1 MIFLIILFALC
12 VFSAFFATI
21 IGDKNSKTQDKKQ
34 NFYGSD
40 CFQDDFSQD
49 SERDFEKSYDDYY
62 RQLYDCAAAG
72 DKDAIE
78 EMKDEFGDSWES
90 EF

>member
-12 VFSAFFATI
+12 ALSAFFVSAA
-21 IGDKNSKTQDKKQ
+21 GVKNSKNQDENQ
-34 NFYGSD
+34 NFYNPD
-40 CFQDDFSQD
+40 YLNDDFEQD

-62 RQLYDCAAAG
+62 LQVYDCTAAG

-78 EMKDEFGDSWES
+78 EMKDEFGDDWES

>member
-12 VFSAFFATI
+12 ALSAFFVSTT
-21 IGDKNSKTQDKKQ
+21 GEKNSKNQDKKQ

-40 CFQDDFSQD
+40 YLQDDFEQD
-49 SERDFEKSYDDYY
+49 SRRDFEKSYDDYY
-62 RQLYDCAAAG
+62 MQVYDCAAAG
-72 DKDAIE
+72 DKDVIE
-78 EMKDEFGDSWES
+78 EMKDEFGDDWES

>member
-12 VFSAFFATI
+12 ALIAFFVSAA
-21 IGDKNSKTQDKKQ
+21 GEKNSRNQDKKQ
-34 NFYGSD
+34 DFYDSD
-40 CFQDDFSQD
+40 YPQDDSGQD
-49 SERDFEKSYDDYY
+49 SERDFEKNYDDYY
-62 RQLYDCAAAG
+62 MQLYDCAAAG

-78 EMKDEFGDSWES
+78 EIKEEFGDDWES

>member
-12 VFSAFFATI
+12 ALSAFFVSAT
-21 IGDKNSKTQDKKQ
+21 GGKNSKNQDENQ
-34 NFYGSD
+34 NPYNSD
-40 CFQDDFSQD
+40 YLNDNFEQD

-62 RQLYDCAAAG
+62 LQVYDCTAAG

-78 EMKDEFGDSWES
+78 EMKDEFGDGWES